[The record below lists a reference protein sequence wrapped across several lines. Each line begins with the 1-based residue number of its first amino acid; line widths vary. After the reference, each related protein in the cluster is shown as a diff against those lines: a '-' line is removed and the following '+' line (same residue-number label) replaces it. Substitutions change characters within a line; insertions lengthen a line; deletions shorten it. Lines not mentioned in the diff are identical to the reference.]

1 MSDST
6 SKTAARTA
14 ALRAAAAERI
24 LVLDGSWGA
33 KIQEL
38 SLSEEDFRG
47 ERFAAHPTSLRG
59 DTDVLCL
66 TAPEVVTKLAGEYL
80 AAGADIITT
89 NTFTATSI
97 AQADYDMQAHVTE
110 INVAG
115 ARLSRDAAD
124 RFEAE
129 DPGRP
134 RWVAGSIGP
143 TNRTLSISP
152 DVNDPGARAV
162 DFDEVYDAYREQ
174 ALALHDGGAD
184 IFLIETVFDTLNAK
198 AALKAIL
205 DLRDENLADLPI
217 WISGTITD
225 LSGRTLSGQTVEA
238 FWTSVRHAEPFA
250 VGLNCALGAELMR
263 PYLAELAAV
272 ADTLVAA
279 HPNAG
284 LPNEFGA
291 YDEGP
296 AETCA
301 HIGEWARSGL
311 VNIVGGCCGTTPAH
325 IAAIADAV
333 RGLPPRIVVEPAPAL
348 RLSGLEPF
356 VAA

>member
-1 MSDST
+1 MSV
-6 SKTAARTA
+6 AAERTA
-14 ALRAAAAERI
+14 RIAALHEAAAARI

-38 SLSEEDFRG
+38 SLTEEDFRG
-47 ERFAAHPTSLRG
+47 ERFAAHASSLRG
-59 DTDVLCL
+59 DTDLLCL
-66 TAPEVVTKLAGEYL
+66 TRPDIVSGLAEEYL
-80 AAGADIITT
+80 AAGADILTT

-97 AQADYDMQAHVTE
+97 AQSDYDMQDHVAE
-110 INVAG
+110 MNVEG
-115 ARLSRDAAD
+115 ARLSREAAD
-124 RFEAE
+124 RWAEAH
-129 DPGRP
+129 PGRP

-143 TNRTLSISP
+143 TNRTLSLSP
-152 DVNDPGARAV
+152 DVEDPGARAV

-174 ALALHDGGAD
+174 ALALHEGGAD
-184 IFLIETVFDTLNAK
+184 IFLVETIFDTLNAK

-205 DLRDENLADLPI
+205 DLRDEGLADLPV

-225 LSGRTLSGQTVEA
+225 RSGRTLSGQTVEA
-238 FWTSVRHAEPFA
+238 FWNSVRHAEPFA

-272 ADTLVAA
+272 ADTLVSAY
-279 HPNAG
+279 PNAG
-284 LPNEFGA
+284 LPNEFGG

-296 AETCA
+296 QETCG
-301 HIGEWARSGL
+301 HLSEWARSGL

-325 IAAIADAV
+325 IEAIARAV
-333 RGLPPRIVVEPAPAL
+333 RDLPPRVVPALAPAL